1 MQYREGQFEAVL
13 PWRHAYQAL
22 MAEIRGLTKRINQQ
36 LLLEYTYETRIWSSL
51 LNDDDED
58 VWVDAEARDDSQGHL
73 DASIDAGPFTP
84 GQFEVRVRACLKMAA
99 GKLHC
104 HLCCVKRLCRSSFET
119 TLSFFK
125 FGVIP

>member
-1 MQYREGQFEAVL
+1 MSKNKCCKELRKTFFFLQYREGQFEAVL

-58 VWVDAEARDDSQGHL
+58 VWVDAEAKDDSQDHL

-84 GQFEVRVRACLKMAA
+84 GQFEVRVGPFIYELLTCI
-99 GKLHC
+99 
-104 HLCCVKRLCRSSFET
+104 S
-119 TLSFFK
+119 
-125 FGVIP
+125 